1 MWSALV
7 TSRIGESKGRVHH
20 RGAEGTEKRRG
31 REGLPPS
38 CCSCL
43 ELHTGLERN
52 DSVRPGTETVREL
65 AGETPALRRVHV
77 HGKHTEIPRRGFI
90 KIGRY
95 NGVDALGVRR

>member
-1 MWSALV
+1 MRAKGGF
-7 TSRIGESKGRVHH
+7 TTEAQRAQRKEEGEKAFHQ
-20 RGAEGTEKRRG
+20 AA
-31 REGLPPS
+31 
-38 CCSCL
+38 CSCL